1 MFKQKFTTRTLTTLA
16 MLIAIEVILSRF
28 LSINAWNIKIGF
40 GFVPVVIA
48 AILYGPLA
56 GGIVGALSDF
66 IGALLFPIGT
76 YFPGF
81 TLTSFLMGMIFGLF
95 LYKKQGWLQGLAA
108 VGINQFI
115 LGLFLNTFWISVL
128 YGSPY
133 VPLLA
138 TRVFQ
143 SILLT
148 VVQLICIQ
156 LMVPILNRY
165 GKKVSCLMTPQEA
178 ISYIENYT
186 WSTTRLGLGRTRAL
200 LHAIGDPQKQ
210 LKFIHVAGSN
220 GKGST
225 CAMLDAILRAAGY
238 RTGLYTSPYIQDFC
252 ERMQVNG
259 RNISGDDLARI
270 TEQVRIHADAMED
283 HPSQFELVTAIAMQ
297 YFLEERCDI
306 VVLEVGMGGALDST
320 NVIDCPEVA
329 VITNIGLEHTE
340 YLGNTLSLIAEA
352 KGGIIKPGCTAV
364 LYDSEAETMETLL
377 RICREQIGSV
387 SDLPR
392 ARSAESRP

>member
-81 TLTSFLMGMIFGLF
+81 TLTSFLMGTVFGLF
-95 LYKKQGWLQGLAA
+95 LYKKQGWLKGLTA

-115 LGLFLNTFWISVL
+115 LGLFLNSFWISVL

-165 GKKVSCLMTPQEA
+165 GKKVS
-178 ISYIENYT
+178 
-186 WSTTRLGLGRTRAL
+186 
-200 LHAIGDPQKQ
+200 
-210 LKFIHVAGSN
+210 
-220 GKGST
+220 
-225 CAMLDAILRAAGY
+225 
-238 RTGLYTSPYIQDFC
+238 
-252 ERMQVNG
+252 
-259 RNISGDDLARI
+259 
-270 TEQVRIHADAMED
+270 
-283 HPSQFELVTAIAMQ
+283 VT
-297 YFLEERCDI
+297 
-306 VVLEVGMGGALDST
+306 
-320 NVIDCPEVA
+320 
-329 VITNIGLEHTE
+329 
-340 YLGNTLSLIAEA
+340 
-352 KGGIIKPGCTAV
+352 
-364 LYDSEAETMETLL
+364 
-377 RICREQIGSV
+377 
-387 SDLPR
+387 
-392 ARSAESRP
+392 

>member
-40 GFVPVVIA
+40 GFVPVLIA

-56 GGIVGALSDF
+56 GGLVGALSDF
-66 IGALLFPIGT
+66 IGAVLFPIGT

-81 TLTSFLMGMIFGLF
+81 TLTSFLTGFVFGLV

-143 SILLT
+143 SMLLS

-165 GKKVSCLMTPQEA
+165 GKKVS
-178 ISYIENYT
+178 
-186 WSTTRLGLGRTRAL
+186 
-200 LHAIGDPQKQ
+200 
-210 LKFIHVAGSN
+210 
-220 GKGST
+220 
-225 CAMLDAILRAAGY
+225 
-238 RTGLYTSPYIQDFC
+238 
-252 ERMQVNG
+252 
-259 RNISGDDLARI
+259 
-270 TEQVRIHADAMED
+270 
-283 HPSQFELVTAIAMQ
+283 VT
-297 YFLEERCDI
+297 
-306 VVLEVGMGGALDST
+306 
-320 NVIDCPEVA
+320 
-329 VITNIGLEHTE
+329 
-340 YLGNTLSLIAEA
+340 
-352 KGGIIKPGCTAV
+352 
-364 LYDSEAETMETLL
+364 
-377 RICREQIGSV
+377 
-387 SDLPR
+387 
-392 ARSAESRP
+392 

>member
-56 GGIVGALSDF
+56 GGIVGALSD
-66 IGALLFPIGT
+66 FPIGT

-165 GKKVSCLMTPQEA
+165 GKKVS
-178 ISYIENYT
+178 
-186 WSTTRLGLGRTRAL
+186 
-200 LHAIGDPQKQ
+200 
-210 LKFIHVAGSN
+210 
-220 GKGST
+220 
-225 CAMLDAILRAAGY
+225 
-238 RTGLYTSPYIQDFC
+238 
-252 ERMQVNG
+252 
-259 RNISGDDLARI
+259 
-270 TEQVRIHADAMED
+270 
-283 HPSQFELVTAIAMQ
+283 VT
-297 YFLEERCDI
+297 
-306 VVLEVGMGGALDST
+306 
-320 NVIDCPEVA
+320 
-329 VITNIGLEHTE
+329 
-340 YLGNTLSLIAEA
+340 
-352 KGGIIKPGCTAV
+352 
-364 LYDSEAETMETLL
+364 
-377 RICREQIGSV
+377 
-387 SDLPR
+387 
-392 ARSAESRP
+392 